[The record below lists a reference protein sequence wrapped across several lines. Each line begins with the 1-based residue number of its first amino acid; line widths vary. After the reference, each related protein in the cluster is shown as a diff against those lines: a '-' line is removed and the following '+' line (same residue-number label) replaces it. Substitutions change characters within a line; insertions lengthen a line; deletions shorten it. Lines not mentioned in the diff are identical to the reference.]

1 MSLTPDRSSRFLI
14 AGTNSGCGKTTLT
27 LGLLRAFA
35 RRGLAVAPFKC
46 GPDYIDPLFHRQA
59 ARRDSLNLDTFLS
72 GPEGVRRGFFRHSAD
87 ADVAVVEG
95 VMGLFDGNAPGSDTG
110 SSAEIASLLEL
121 PVILAVNARGM
132 SGSIAPLVRGFA
144 EWRPGVRIV
153 GVIANNVGSSRH
165 TELLRAS
172 LEHAGLPPL
181 LGGFERDERWI
192 LPERHLGLAV
202 GTLEEPWLD
211 ALADALESSLD
222 LDRLLSI
229 ARIGELEHVDKNR
242 FNPVLVRLGVAWDK
256 AFLFYYRENLEL
268 LRQHGVEV
276 VMFSPLHD
284 WGLPDNL
291 DGLYFG
297 GGFPELHAETL
308 AANGPMLAAIR
319 DFASS
324 GRPVYGE
331 CGGYLYLLESLTD
344 FDGRIHPMLG
354 LLPGR
359 AAMGKRLASL
369 GYRELES
376 GADSMFGPAG
386 TRLRGHEFHYSA
398 LIEEPKGE
406 SLFSAK
412 DLRGSIRPAGSVRGN
427 VAGSYIH
434 LHFNSNPD
442 AVKAFAERMM
452 S

>member
-1 MSLTPDRSSRFLI
+1 MSDTGSRFLV

-59 ARRDSLNLDTFLS
+59 AKRDSLNLDAFLS
-72 GPEGVRRGFFRHSAD
+72 GSVGVRRGFTRHSAG

-95 VMGLFDGNAPGSDTG
+95 VMGLFDGNSPGSDAG
-110 SSAEIASLLEL
+110 SSAEIAALLDL

-153 GVIANNVGSSRH
+153 GVIANNVGSPRH

-172 LEHAGLPPL
+172 LEAAGLPPL
-181 LGGFERDERWI
+181 FGGVERDERWI

-202 GTLEEPWLD
+202 GTLDDTWLD
-211 ALADALESSLD
+211 ALADTLERSLD
-222 LDRLLSI
+222 LDRLLASTSSETTNVLENE
-229 ARIGELEHVDKNR
+229 EL
-242 FNPVLVRLGVAWDK
+242 PIVLSRLGVARDE
-256 AFLFYYRENLEL
+256 AFLFYYRENFEW
-268 LRQHGVEV
+268 LRRFGVETV
-276 VMFSPLHD
+276 PFSPLHD
-284 WGLPDNL
+284 RGLPEGL
-291 DGLYFG
+291 DGLSFG
-297 GGFPELHAETL
+297 GGFPELYAETL
-308 AANGPMLAAIR
+308 AANAPMLAAIR
-319 DFASS
+319 AFAAS

-344 FDGRIHPMLG
+344 FEGRAFPMLG

-359 AAMGKRLASL
+359 AAMGKKLASL

-376 GADSMFGPAG
+376 ASESLFGPAG

-398 LIEEPKGE
+398 LNEEPSGD

-412 DLRGSIRPAGSVRGN
+412 DLRGCVRPAGSVRGN

-434 LHFNSNPD
+434 LHFNSNP
-442 AVKAFAERMM
+442 AAAQAFAERMAR
-452 S
+452 

>member
-1 MSLTPDRSSRFLI
+1 MPDAVSRFLV

-59 ARRDSLNLDTFLS
+59 AKRDSLNLDAFLS
-72 GPEGVRRGFFRHSAD
+72 GSDGVRRGFARHSAG

-95 VMGLFDGNAPGSDTG
+95 VMGLFDGNVPGSDAG
-110 SSAEIASLLEL
+110 SSAEIAALLGL

-132 SGSIAPLVRGFA
+132 AGSIAPLVRGFS

-172 LEHAGLPPL
+172 LEAAGLPPL
-181 LGGFERDERWI
+181 LGGVERDERWI

-202 GTLEEPWLD
+202 GTLDDSWLD
-211 ALADALESSLD
+211 ALADTLECSLD
-222 LDRLLSI
+222 LDRLF
-229 ARIGELEHVDKNR
+229 AVTRHGETELISKER
-242 FNPVLVRLGVAWDK
+242 FIPVVSRLGVARDE
-256 AFLFYYRENLEL
+256 AFLFYYRENFEL
-268 LRQHGVEV
+268 LRRQGVDV
-276 VMFSPLHD
+276 VPFSPLHD
-284 WGLPDNL
+284 RALPEGI

-297 GGFPELHAETL
+297 GGYPELYAGAL
-308 AANGPMLAAIR
+308 ASNAPMLAAIR
-319 DFASS
+319 AFAAS

-344 FDGRIHPMLG
+344 FEGRTFPMLG

-359 AAMGKRLASL
+359 AAMGKKLASL

-376 GADSMFGPAG
+376 VSASMFGPAG

-398 LIEEPKGE
+398 LSEEPSGG

-412 DLRGSIRPAGSVRGN
+412 DLRGCARSAGSVRGN

-434 LHFNSNPD
+434 LHFNSNP
-442 AVKAFAERMM
+442 AAAEAFAERMAR
-452 S
+452 